1 METLTG
7 RAVVALLAAFTT
19 GQALYAEPSCTN
31 ADLKGV
37 YGMLATGNII
47 VAPGFPPPLLGP
59 FARAGRVFADGNG
72 NISVANTAS
81 YNGTIIPESY
91 SGTYTVNSDCSVDIR
106 PVVGLPIGPGGAL
119 IPVPFEF
126 IGALADN
133 GNSAAVV
140 LCGLGPGVPC
150 FPHPLPTGNVIRVLL
165 SRYGVNRAACTDRD
179 LAGDFLVDMS
189 GTVVSGSPLPGP
201 FARDGR
207 LVFDGRGGF
216 NGHAVTVLAGF
227 IIQAEDINGS
237 YSVDSLCNISISFT
251 AGTAHT
257 WVGTLS
263 NAGNGADLIVAES
276 GVVIAGTLEKQ
287 KPGEGPE

>member
-7 RAVVALLAAFTT
+7 PAVVALLAAVTT
-19 GQALYAEPSCTN
+19 GQMLYAAPSCTN
-31 ADLKGV
+31 ADLNGV

-59 FARAGRVFADGNG
+59 FARAGRVFADGKG
-72 NISVANTAS
+72 NVSIANTAS

-91 SGTYTVNSDCSVDIR
+91 SGTYTVSSDCSVDIR
-106 PVVGLPIGPGGAL
+106 PVVGLPLGPGGAL
-119 IPVPFEF
+119 VPVPFEF

-150 FPHPLPTGNVIRVLL
+150 FPNPLPTGNVIRVLL
-165 SRYGVNRAACTDRD
+165 SRYGVNRAVCTNQD

-189 GTVVSGSPLPGP
+189 GTVVSGSPLSGP

-207 LVFDGRGGF
+207 LVFDGLGGF
-216 NGHAVTVLAGF
+216 SGHSVTVLAGF
-227 IIQAEDINGS
+227 IIQAEDISGS
-237 YSVDSLCNISISFT
+237 YSVDSLCNVSIGFT

-263 NAGNGADLIVAES
+263 NSGNGADLIVAES
-276 GVVIAGTLEKQ
+276 GVVIAGTLDKQ
-287 KPGEGPE
+287 KPGRGPE